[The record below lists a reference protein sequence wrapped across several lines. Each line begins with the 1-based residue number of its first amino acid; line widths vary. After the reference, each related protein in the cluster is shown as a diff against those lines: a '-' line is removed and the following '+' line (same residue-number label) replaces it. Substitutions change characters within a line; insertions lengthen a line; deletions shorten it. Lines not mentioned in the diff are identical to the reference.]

1 MAWFRPRTTIIK
13 CVNVIILK
21 IEKYLNV
28 FSCKI
33 IAMTI
38 CKCNI
43 IYPKGIHLLY
53 KDVSML
59 VPTPL
64 FIKKLKVKTTTND
77 YPRLTRDR
85 FENLNERFNY
95 NKRKFVTYNDIF
107 LKQHK
112 QKMQETFYIIKKLTP
127 HNKKKNKCNNRV
139 YEIQYDKNG
148 QYGIVINFEKPQNEY
163 DIDDDVTLN
172 ENPESNYKNNSNSI
186 EETEDEECEFNF
198 SYDDYI
204 NIGDDDGMYDDTFGY
219 NYDTE
224 ELTDLELSDLE
235 KELMD
240 LK

>member
-1 MAWFRPRTTIIK
+1 
-13 CVNVIILK
+13 
-21 IEKYLNV
+21 
-28 FSCKI
+28 
-33 IAMTI
+33 MTI

-43 IYPKGIHLLY
+43 IHPKGIQLLY
-53 KDVSML
+53 KDISML
-59 VPTPL
+59 VPTPV
-64 FIKKLKVKTTTND
+64 FVKKLKVKKTIID

-95 NKRKFVTYNDIF
+95 NKKKFVTYNDIL

-127 HNKKKNKCNNRV
+127 HNKKTNKCNNRV

-148 QYGIVINFEKPQNEY
+148 QYGIVINFEKQNEEY
-163 DIDDDVTLN
+163 NDDDDETLN
-172 ENPESNYKNNSNSI
+172 ESPEDRNNSYPT
-186 EETEDEECEFNF
+186 EEIEDEECAFNF

-204 NIGDDDGMYDDTFGY
+204 NIGDDDGMYDDTFGD
-219 NYDTE
+219 NYDT
-224 ELTDLELSDLE
+224 TDLELTDLE

>member
-1 MAWFRPRTTIIK
+1 
-13 CVNVIILK
+13 
-21 IEKYLNV
+21 
-28 FSCKI
+28 
-33 IAMTI
+33 MTI

-43 IYPKGIHLLY
+43 IHPKGIQLLY
-53 KDVSML
+53 KDISML
-59 VPTPL
+59 VPTPV
-64 FIKKLKVKTTTND
+64 FIKKLKVKKTIID
-77 YPRLTRDR
+77 YHRLTRDR

-95 NKRKFVTYNDIF
+95 NKKKFVTYNDIL

-148 QYGIVINFEKPQNEY
+148 QYGIVINFEKQNEEY
-163 DIDDDVTLN
+163 NDDDDETLN
-172 ENPESNYKNNSNSI
+172 ESPEDRNNSYPT
-186 EETEDEECEFNF
+186 EEIEDEECSFNF

-204 NIGDDDGMYDDTFGY
+204 NIGDDDGMYDDTFGD
-219 NYDTE
+219 NYDT
-224 ELTDLELSDLE
+224 TDLELTDLE

>member
-1 MAWFRPRTTIIK
+1 
-13 CVNVIILK
+13 
-21 IEKYLNV
+21 
-28 FSCKI
+28 
-33 IAMTI
+33 MTI

-43 IYPKGIHLLY
+43 IHPKGIQLLY
-53 KDVSML
+53 KDISML
-59 VPTPL
+59 VPTPV
-64 FIKKLKVKTTTND
+64 FIKKLKVKKTIID

-95 NKRKFVTYNDIF
+95 NKKKFVTYNDIL

-148 QYGIVINFEKPQNEY
+148 QYGIVINFEKQNEEY
-163 DIDDDVTLN
+163 NDDDDETLN
-172 ENPESNYKNNSNSI
+172 ESPEDRNNSYPT
-186 EETEDEECEFNF
+186 EEIEDEECSFNF

-204 NIGDDDGMYDDTFGY
+204 NIGDDDGMYDDTFGD
-219 NYDTE
+219 NYDT
-224 ELTDLELSDLE
+224 TDLELTDLE

>member
-1 MAWFRPRTTIIK
+1 
-13 CVNVIILK
+13 
-21 IEKYLNV
+21 
-28 FSCKI
+28 
-33 IAMTI
+33 MTI

-43 IYPKGIHLLY
+43 IHPKGIHLLY
-53 KDVSML
+53 NDISML
-59 VPTPL
+59 VPTPV
-64 FIKKLKVKTTTND
+64 FIKKLKVKQTIIE

-95 NKRKFVTYNDIF
+95 NKKKFVNYNDIL

-148 QYGIVINFEKPQNEY
+148 QYGIVINFEKPIEEY
-163 DIDDDVTLN
+163 SEHDDDVTLN
-172 ENPESNYKNNSNSI
+172 ESPEDRNNSYPT
-186 EETEDEECEFNF
+186 EEIEDEECEFNF

-204 NIGDDDGMYDDTFGY
+204 NIGDDDGMYDDTFGD
-219 NYDTE
+219 NYDTH
-224 ELTDLELSDLE
+224 ELTDLE

>member
-1 MAWFRPRTTIIK
+1 
-13 CVNVIILK
+13 
-21 IEKYLNV
+21 
-28 FSCKI
+28 
-33 IAMTI
+33 MTI

-43 IYPKGIHLLY
+43 IHPKGIQLLY
-53 KDVSML
+53 KDISML
-59 VPTPL
+59 VPTPV
-64 FIKKLKVKTTTND
+64 FIKKLKVKKTIID

-95 NKRKFVTYNDIF
+95 NKKKFVTYNDIL

-148 QYGIVINFEKPQNEY
+148 QYGIVINFEKQNEEY
-163 DIDDDVTLN
+163 NDDDDETLN
-172 ENPESNYKNNSNSI
+172 ESPEDRNNSYPT
-186 EETEDEECEFNF
+186 EEIEDEECTFNF

-204 NIGDDDGMYDDTFGY
+204 NIGDDDGMYDDTFGD
-219 NYDTE
+219 NYDT
-224 ELTDLELSDLE
+224 TDLELTDLE